1 MQIFKNSQTVP
12 NLGAVQLVGPNLPTY
27 DQNHP
32 SNPPYGSTLTQIVQ
46 LLSLSP
52 QIENFGSHPTLLNS

>member
-12 NLGAVQLVGPNLPTY
+12 SLGAVQLVGRNLPTY

-32 SNPPYGSTLTQIVQ
+32 SNLPYGSTLTQILQ
-46 LLSLSP
+46 SRKFKPSNWKFWLPSYF
-52 QIENFGSHPTLLNS
+52 IE